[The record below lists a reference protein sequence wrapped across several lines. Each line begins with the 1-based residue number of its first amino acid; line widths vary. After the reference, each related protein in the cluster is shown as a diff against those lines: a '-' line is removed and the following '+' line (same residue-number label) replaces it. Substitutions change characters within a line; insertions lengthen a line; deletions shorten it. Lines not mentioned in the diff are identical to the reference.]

1 MIKKKPVG
9 PDEVKVTFSL
19 ADDGRPVSL
28 VGDFNEWNPQA
39 HPLRRRSNGT
49 RSVSIVLPSGRRSS
63 FRYLAEG
70 ACFFDDPEGD
80 AIEPN
85 GIGQTHTVI
94 VAIP

>member
-1 MIKKKPVG
+1 MIRKQEIG
-9 PDEVKVTFSL
+9 HDEVKVTFVL

-28 VGDFNEWNPQA
+28 VGDFNEWNPDV

-49 RSVSIVLPSGRRSS
+49 RSVAVKFDRGRAAR

-70 ACFFDDPEGD
+70 DCFFDDPDGD

-85 GIGQTHTVI
+85 GIGQTHTVV
-94 VAIP
+94 VAVA

>member
-1 MIKKKPVG
+1 MIRKQQVG
-9 PDEVKVTFSL
+9 QDEVKVTFSL

-28 VGDFNEWNPQA
+28 VGDFNGWNPEV

-49 RSVSIVLPSGRRSS
+49 RSVSVVLESGQRAS
-63 FRYLAEG
+63 FRYLADG
-70 ACFFDDPEGD
+70 ARFFDDPDGD

-94 VAIP
+94 VAAP